1 VKCPQYTEGR
11 VLRQGRWYGAPDA
24 PLEGTVLQPQ
34 PRTAGASPL
43 FRSPLGAL
51 VAVLAVALL
60 ACLYVALYRAHV
72 ESQSRRVEIAMDYTD
87 FSALARSYGYNEL
100 AFLIALRRAGLTSLA
115 VAEELGSGI
124 NLSNGAI
131 LIPGQTLIDTARVT
145 PLSDPTLAAMLALK
159 RVSPADLYL
168 IVSSP
173 ADLARYR
180 AMIPLHLGPHAVRT
194 VRASLPAIL
203 AIRSQVDFFSSL
215 AFGLPAGPLALTH
228 RAHLLLDPR
237 LQNDERFGA
246 PQINALFDSF
256 RHGQRVSTVIF
267 FGLRNEVLGFPDHL
281 DDTADAFKRTKLNF
295 GAIETYD
302 QTQVQKGNEGL
313 AQRVIAQT
321 ARVQAISKTEQDKL
335 DLRTIVARYLLG
347 VRERNVR
354 VVYLRPYLH
363 AEGNLSP
370 EAANVEMVKQI
381 AEGLKAQG
389 FKLGRAT
396 PIRSFSR
403 WVDNPVV
410 MIVASLAVPAGL
422 LLLLSA
428 FGVAASRRLVA
439 WAFGAD
445 VVLMLA
451 GYAAHHDLL
460 ARKIVALTGAI
471 LFAVGAVVA
480 VARAFTDPE
489 RSTSGAALR
498 TGLWTVAIATATALA
513 GALVVVGLL
522 SGPLTMDEIERFS
535 GVKAVLVV
543 PPLIAVALY
552 LYTPIFGRKP
562 LRLGASAQEPVLI
575 YQLIAAF
582 VLLGVAYLYVSRSG
596 NQSDVAPSA
605 FELSLRSGLTAVLG
619 VRPRFKEFL
628 IGFPLMMLLPA
639 LTLRHRQ
646 VFGWLFALGIGIG
659 TADMIDTFSHLHTPL
674 EVSLIRLLNGLVIG
688 CIVGAIAVLAYRRW
702 GRVGAAP
709 G

>member
-1 VKCPQYTEGR
+1 MKCPQYTEGR
-11 VLRQGRWYGAPDA
+11 VLRQGRRYGAPDA

-34 PRTAGASPL
+34 PRTAGDSPL

-256 RHGQRVSTVIF
+256 RTASGSARSSSSGCATRCSASPTTSTTRPTVQADEAQLRRDRNVRPDPGAEGQR
-267 FGLRNEVLGFPDHL
+267 GARAARHRADRPRPGHL
-281 DDTADAFKRTKLNF
+281 EDRARQARPADDR
-295 GAIETYD
+295 
-302 QTQVQKGNEGL
+302 
-313 AQRVIAQT
+313 
-321 ARVQAISKTEQDKL
+321 S
-335 DLRTIVARYLLG
+335 RYLLG

-439 WAFGAD
+439 GAFGAD

-451 GYAAHHDLL
+451 GYVAHHDLL

-471 LFAVGAVVA
+471 LFAVGAVAA

-552 LYTPIFGRKP
+552 NAD
-562 LRLGASAQEPVLI
+562 LRAQAAAARCERAGAGAHLPTDRRVR
-575 YQLIAAF
+575 AA
-582 VLLGVAYLYVSRSG
+582 RRR
-596 NQSDVAPSA
+596 
-605 FELSLRSGLTAVLG
+605 LSLRLAQRQPERRRAIG
-619 VRPRFKEFL
+619 VRTLAALGAHGRARRAAALQGVPHR
-628 IGFPLMMLLPA
+628 LPA
-639 LTLRHRQ
+639 DDA
-646 VFGWLFALGIGIG
+646 VA
-659 TADMIDTFSHLHTPL
+659 
-674 EVSLIRLLNGLVIG
+674 
-688 CIVGAIAVLAYRRW
+688 GAR
-702 GRVGAAP
+702 AAP
-709 G
+709 PAGVRAGCSRSASASARPT